1 MSKYTSQ
8 ILIDAP
14 ADEVFAYVSDTNRMP
29 EYLPTVHG
37 AMHQGA
43 GRILVKGEAAGH
55 PYESDGRY
63 EVDEDARTMRWG
75 SDGEHHYSGHLEVQD
90 RGNQCFLSVTLDF
103 EPNAGLD
110 EEFKKQM
117 GGRDTAI
124 REGLEASLRSIKNLC
139 EGVGGKVPTEAD
151 RNQAYLK

>member
-8 ILIDAP
+8 TLIDAP

-37 AMHQGA
+37 AMHQGV

-55 PYESDGRY
+55 KYESDGRY

-75 SDGEHHYSGHLEVQD
+75 SDGEHRYSGHLEVQD
-90 RGNQCFLSVTLDF
+90 RGNQSFLSVTLDF
-103 EPNAGLD
+103 EPSPGLD
-110 EEFKKQM
+110 EEFKRQM
-117 GGRDTAI
+117 GSRDQAI
-124 REGLEASLRSIKNLC
+124 REGLETSLRSIKNLC
-139 EGVGGKVPTEAD
+139 EGVGGKVPSRAERPD
-151 RNQAYLK
+151 AYLK